1 MLKNNLRLLVE
12 FIVIISGVLLSFY
25 IDDFRE
31 LQNKKLEK
39 DILIGE
45 LVITAK
51 EDLKQIQNL
60 KRDLMKVQGNIQ
72 IFLEDTNDNR
82 KDMADKQIAIN
93 YLFISEK
100 MSVSFFPQDGIFTQ
114 LISTGSLELI
124 ESSILKNLL
133 LRNFTHYLDRN
144 QANNR
149 TLDDLYLDFVNNVD
163 PFIAVTS
170 KDVQDASFIYTD
182 RIVDSYS
189 IDSEYYLSNK
199 FKAYLSSANTMVGK
213 NIDMLNLFEKSYNQ
227 ILELANKA

>member
-1 MLKNNLRLLVE
+1 MVKNNLRLLIE

-39 DILIGE
+39 DILIWE

-60 KRDLMKVQGNIQ
+60 KTDLIEVQENIN
-72 IFLEDTNDNR
+72 IFIKDIQDNR
-82 KDMADKQIAIN
+82 KDLTDKQIAIN

-124 ESSILKNLL
+124 ESSTLKNLL

-163 PFIAVTS
+163 PFITVTS
-170 KDVQDASFIYTD
+170 KDKQDASFIYTD
-182 RIVDSYS
+182 RMVDSYS
-189 IDSEYYLSNK
+189 INSDYYLSNK

>member
-1 MLKNNLRLLVE
+1 MLKNNLRLLAE

-72 IFLEDTNDNR
+72 IFLEDTNDNI
-82 KDMADKQIAIN
+82 KDLADKQIAIN

-124 ESSILKNLL
+124 ESSTLKNLL

-227 ILELANKA
+227 ILELTNKA

>member
-1 MLKNNLRLLVE
+1 MLKNNLRLLAE

-124 ESSILKNLL
+124 ESSTLKNLL

-170 KDVQDASFIYTD
+170 KDVQDTSFIYTD

>member
-1 MLKNNLRLLVE
+1 MLKNNLRLLAE
-12 FIVIISGVLLSFY
+12 FIVIMSGVLLSFY

-124 ESSILKNLL
+124 ESSTLKNLL

>member
-1 MLKNNLRLLVE
+1 MFKNNLRLLAE

-124 ESSILKNLL
+124 ESSTLKNLL

-170 KDVQDASFIYTD
+170 KDEQDASFIYTD

>member
-1 MLKNNLRLLVE
+1 MFKNNLRLLIE

-25 IDDFRE
+25 IDDFRQ
-31 LQNKKLEK
+31 LQNQKLEK

-45 LVITAK
+45 LVITAR

-60 KRDLMKVQGNIQ
+60 KKDLIKVQDNIK
-72 IFLEDTNDNR
+72 IFLKDIQDNR
-82 KDMADKQIAIN
+82 KDIADKEIAIN

-100 MSVSFFPQDGIFTQ
+100 MSVSFFPQDGIFSQ
-114 LISTGSLELI
+114 LTSTGSLQLI
-124 ESSILKNLL
+124 KSNTLKNLL

-163 PFIAVTS
+163 PFISVTS
-170 KDVQDASFIYTD
+170 KDKQDASFIYTD

>member
-124 ESSILKNLL
+124 ESSTLKNLL

-149 TLDDLYLDFVNNVD
+149 TLDDLYLDFVNHVD

-199 FKAYLSSANTMVGK
+199 FKAYISSANTMVGK

>member
-1 MLKNNLRLLVE
+1 MFKNNLRLLIE

-25 IDDFRE
+25 IDDFRQ

-100 MSVSFFPQDGIFTQ
+100 MSVSFFPQDGIFSQ
-114 LISTGSLELI
+114 LTSTGSLQLI
-124 ESSILKNLL
+124 KSNTLKNLL

-163 PFIAVTS
+163 PFISVTS
-170 KDVQDASFIYTD
+170 KDKQDASFIYTD
-182 RIVDSYS
+182 RIVDSFS
-189 IDSEYYLSNK
+189 IDSDFYLSNN

>member
-124 ESSILKNLL
+124 ESSTLKNLL

-213 NIDMLNLFEKSYNQ
+213 NIDMLNLFEKSY
-227 ILELANKA
+227 E

>member
-1 MLKNNLRLLVE
+1 MLKNNLRLIVE
-12 FIVIISGVLLSFY
+12 FLVIISGVLLSFY
-25 IDDFRE
+25 IDDLRE

-39 DILIGE
+39 DILIEE

-51 EDLKQIQNL
+51 EDLQQILNL
-60 KRDLMKVQGNIQ
+60 KKDLVEVQGNISL
-72 IFLEDTNDNR
+72 FL
-82 KDMADKQIAIN
+82 KDIQDKKKDLTDQKIAIN

-124 ESSILKNLL
+124 KSSTLKNLL

-163 PFIAVTS
+163 PFITVIS
-170 KDVQDASFIYTD
+170 KDKKDASFIYTD
-182 RIVDSYS
+182 RMVDSYS
-189 IDSEYYLSNK
+189 IDSDYYLSNK
-199 FKAYLSSANTMVGK
+199 FQAYLSSANTMVGK

>member
-1 MLKNNLRLLVE
+1 MVKNNLRLLIE

-60 KRDLMKVQGNIQ
+60 KTDLIEVQENIN
-72 IFLEDTNDNR
+72 IFIKDIQDNR
-82 KDMADKQIAIN
+82 KDLTDKQIAIN

-124 ESSILKNLL
+124 ESSTLKNLL

-163 PFIAVTS
+163 PFITIIS
-170 KDVQDASFIYTD
+170 KDKQDASFIYTD
-182 RIVDSYS
+182 RMVDSYS
-189 IDSEYYLSNK
+189 INSDYYLSNK

>member
-1 MLKNNLRLLVE
+1 MLKNNLRLLAE

-82 KDMADKQIAIN
+82 KDMADNQIAIN

-124 ESSILKNLL
+124 ESSTLKNLL

>member
-1 MLKNNLRLLVE
+1 MLKNNLRLIVE
-12 FIVIISGVLLSFY
+12 FLVIISGVLLSFY
-25 IDDFRE
+25 IDDVRE

-39 DILIGE
+39 DILIEE

-51 EDLKQIQNL
+51 EDLQQILNL
-60 KRDLMKVQGNIQ
+60 KKDLVEVQEDISLFLKDIQ
-72 IFLEDTNDNR
+72 DKK
-82 KDMADKQIAIN
+82 KDLTDQKIAIN

-124 ESSILKNLL
+124 KSSTLKNLL

>member
-1 MLKNNLRLLVE
+1 MLKNNLRLIVE
-12 FIVIISGVLLSFY
+12 FLVIISGVLLSFY
-25 IDDFRE
+25 IDDVRE

-39 DILIGE
+39 DILIEE

-51 EDLKQIQNL
+51 EDLQQILNL
-60 KRDLMKVQGNIQ
+60 KKDLVEVQGNISL
-72 IFLEDTNDNR
+72 FL
-82 KDMADKQIAIN
+82 KDIQDKKKDLTDQEIAIN

-124 ESSILKNLL
+124 KSSTLKNLL

-163 PFIAVTS
+163 PFITVIS
-170 KDVQDASFIYTD
+170 KDKKDASFIYTD
-182 RIVDSYS
+182 RMVDSYS
-189 IDSEYYLSNK
+189 IDSDYYLSNK
-199 FKAYLSSANTMVGK
+199 FQAYLSSANTMVGK

>member
-1 MLKNNLRLLVE
+1 MLKNNLRLFVE

-82 KDMADKQIAIN
+82 KDLADKQIAIN

-124 ESSILKNLL
+124 ESSTLKNLL

-163 PFIAVTS
+163 PFITVIS
-170 KDVQDASFIYTD
+170 KDKQDASFIYTD
-182 RIVDSYS
+182 RMVDSYS
-189 IDSEYYLSNK
+189 INSDFYLSNK

>member
-45 LVITAK
+45 LVVTAK

-82 KDMADKQIAIN
+82 KDLADKQIAIN

-124 ESSILKNLL
+124 ESSTLKNLL

-199 FKAYLSSANTMVGK
+199 FRAYLSSANTMVGK

>member
-1 MLKNNLRLLVE
+1 MLKNNLRLIVE
-12 FIVIISGVLLSFY
+12 FLVIISGVLLSFY
-25 IDDFRE
+25 IDDVRE

-39 DILIGE
+39 DILIEE

-51 EDLKQIQNL
+51 EDLQQILNL
-60 KRDLMKVQGNIQ
+60 KKDLVEVQGNISL
-72 IFLEDTNDNR
+72 FL
-82 KDMADKQIAIN
+82 KDIQDKKKDLSDQKIAIN

-124 ESSILKNLL
+124 KSSTLKNLL

-163 PFIAVTS
+163 PFITVIS
-170 KDVQDASFIYTD
+170 KDKKDASFIYTD
-182 RIVDSYS
+182 RMVDSYS
-189 IDSEYYLSNK
+189 IDSDYYLSNK
-199 FKAYLSSANTMVGK
+199 FQAYLSSANTMVGK

>member
-124 ESSILKNLL
+124 KSSTLKNLL

-163 PFIAVTS
+163 PFITVTS
-170 KDVQDASFIYTD
+170 KDEQDASFIYTD

>member
-1 MLKNNLRLLVE
+1 MLKNNLRLLAE

-72 IFLEDTNDNR
+72 IFLEDTNDNI

-124 ESSILKNLL
+124 ESSTLKNLL

-170 KDVQDASFIYTD
+170 KDEQDASFIYTD

>member
-1 MLKNNLRLLVE
+1 MVKNNLRLLIE

-60 KRDLMKVQGNIQ
+60 KTDLIEVQENIN
-72 IFLEDTNDNR
+72 IFIKDIQDNR
-82 KDMADKQIAIN
+82 KDLTDKQIAIN

-124 ESSILKNLL
+124 ESSTLKNLL

-163 PFIAVTS
+163 PFITVIS
-170 KDVQDASFIYTD
+170 KDKQDASFIYTD
-182 RIVDSYS
+182 RMVDSYS
-189 IDSEYYLSNK
+189 INSDYYLSNK
-199 FKAYLSSANTMVGK
+199 FQAYLSSANTMVGK

>member
-31 LQNKKLEK
+31 LQNKKHEK

-124 ESSILKNLL
+124 ESSTLKNLL

-170 KDVQDASFIYTD
+170 KDEQDASFIYTD

>member
-1 MLKNNLRLLVE
+1 MVKNNLRLLIE

-60 KRDLMKVQGNIQ
+60 KTDLIEVQENIN
-72 IFLEDTNDNR
+72 IFIKDIQDNK
-82 KDMADKQIAIN
+82 KDLTDKQIAIN

-124 ESSILKNLL
+124 ESSTLKNLL

-163 PFIAVTS
+163 PFITVTS
-170 KDVQDASFIYTD
+170 KDKQDASFIYTD
-182 RIVDSYS
+182 RMVDSYS
-189 IDSEYYLSNK
+189 INSDYYLSNK

>member
-124 ESSILKNLL
+124 ESSTLKNLL

-163 PFIAVTS
+163 PFITVTS

-189 IDSEYYLSNK
+189 IDAEYYLSNK

>member
-124 ESSILKNLL
+124 ESSTLKNLL
-133 LRNFTHYLDRN
+133 LRNFTHYLERN

>member
-124 ESSILKNLL
+124 ESSTLKNLL

-170 KDVQDASFIYTD
+170 KDVQDTSFIYTD

>member
-39 DILIGE
+39 DILIVE

-124 ESSILKNLL
+124 ESSTLKNLL

>member
-124 ESSILKNLL
+124 ESSTLKNLL
-133 LRNFTHYLDRN
+133 LRNFTHYLERN

-149 TLDDLYLDFVNNVD
+149 TLDDLYLDFVNHVD

>member
-31 LQNKKLEK
+31 LQNKKLER

-82 KDMADKQIAIN
+82 KDLADKQIAIN

-124 ESSILKNLL
+124 ESSTLKNLL

>member
-1 MLKNNLRLLVE
+1 MLKNNLRLIVE
-12 FIVIISGVLLSFY
+12 FLVIISGVLLSFY
-25 IDDFRE
+25 IDDVRE

-39 DILIGE
+39 DILIEE

-51 EDLKQIQNL
+51 EDLQQILNL
-60 KRDLMKVQGNIQ
+60 KKDFVEVQGNISL
-72 IFLEDTNDNR
+72 FL
-82 KDMADKQIAIN
+82 KDIQDKKKDLTDQKIAIN

-124 ESSILKNLL
+124 KSSTLKNLL

-163 PFIAVTS
+163 PFITVIS
-170 KDVQDASFIYTD
+170 KDKKDASFIYTD
-182 RIVDSYS
+182 RMVDSYS
-189 IDSEYYLSNK
+189 IDSDYYLSNK
-199 FKAYLSSANTMVGK
+199 FQAYLSSANTMVGK

>member
-1 MLKNNLRLLVE
+1 MLKNNLRLLIE

-25 IDDFRE
+25 IDDFRQ

-45 LVITAK
+45 LVITAR

-60 KRDLMKVQGNIQ
+60 KKDLIKVQDSIK
-72 IFLEDTNDNR
+72 IFLEDIQDNK
-82 KDMADKQIAIN
+82 KDIADKEIAKN

-124 ESSILKNLL
+124 ESNALKNLL

-163 PFIAVTS
+163 PYITVMS
-170 KDVQDASFIYTD
+170 KDEQDASFIYTD

-189 IDSEYYLSNK
+189 IDSNYYLSNN
-199 FKAYLSSANTMVGK
+199 FKAYLSSSNTMVGK

>member
-45 LVITAK
+45 LVITAR

-124 ESSILKNLL
+124 ESSTLKNLL

>member
-1 MLKNNLRLLVE
+1 MLKNNLRLIVE
-12 FIVIISGVLLSFY
+12 FLVIISGVLLSFY
-25 IDDFRE
+25 IDDVRE

-39 DILIGE
+39 YILIEE

-51 EDLKQIQNL
+51 EDLQQILNL
-60 KRDLMKVQGNIQ
+60 KKDLVEVQGNISL
-72 IFLEDTNDNR
+72 FL
-82 KDMADKQIAIN
+82 KDIQDKKKDLTDQKIAIN

-124 ESSILKNLL
+124 KSSTLKNLL

-163 PFIAVTS
+163 PFITVIS
-170 KDVQDASFIYTD
+170 KDKKDASFIYTD
-182 RIVDSYS
+182 RMVDSYS
-189 IDSEYYLSNK
+189 IDSDYYLSNK
-199 FKAYLSSANTMVGK
+199 FQAYLSSANTMVGK

>member
-1 MLKNNLRLLVE
+1 MVKNNLRLLIE

-60 KRDLMKVQGNIQ
+60 KTDLIEVQENIN
-72 IFLEDTNDNR
+72 IFIKDIQDNR
-82 KDMADKQIAIN
+82 KDLTDKQIAIN

-124 ESSILKNLL
+124 ESSTLKNLL

-163 PFIAVTS
+163 PFITVAS
-170 KDVQDASFIYTD
+170 KDKQDASFIYTD
-182 RIVDSYS
+182 RMVDSYS
-189 IDSEYYLSNK
+189 INSDYYLSNK

>member
-1 MLKNNLRLLVE
+1 MFKNNLRLLIE

-25 IDDFRE
+25 IDDFRQ
-31 LQNKKLEK
+31 LQNQKLEK

-45 LVITAK
+45 LVITAR

-60 KRDLMKVQGNIQ
+60 KSDLMKVQGNIQ

-124 ESSILKNLL
+124 ESSTLKNLL

>member
-124 ESSILKNLL
+124 ESSTLKNLL

-170 KDVQDASFIYTD
+170 KDEQDASFIYTD

-227 ILELANKA
+227 ILDLANKA

>member
-1 MLKNNLRLLVE
+1 MLKNNLRLLAE

-124 ESSILKNLL
+124 ESSTLKNLL

-227 ILELANKA
+227 IL

>member
-82 KDMADKQIAIN
+82 KDLADKQIAIN

-100 MSVSFFPQDGIFTQ
+100 MSVSFSDFYAISSQ
-114 LISTGSLELI
+114 LYDYELHLHIARAVRPAEYLSLE
-124 ESSILKNLL
+124 S
-133 LRNFTHYLDRN
+133 
-144 QANNR
+144 
-149 TLDDLYLDFVNNVD
+149 
-163 PFIAVTS
+163 P
-170 KDVQDASFIYTD
+170 
-182 RIVDSYS
+182 
-189 IDSEYYLSNK
+189 
-199 FKAYLSSANTMVGK
+199 
-213 NIDMLNLFEKSYNQ
+213 
-227 ILELANKA
+227 

>member
-1 MLKNNLRLLVE
+1 MVKNNLRLLIE

-31 LQNKKLEK
+31 LQNKKLKK

-60 KRDLMKVQGNIQ
+60 KTDLIEVQENIN
-72 IFLEDTNDNR
+72 IFIKDIQDNR
-82 KDMADKQIAIN
+82 KDLTDKQIAIN

-124 ESSILKNLL
+124 ESSTLKNLL

-163 PFIAVTS
+163 PFITVIS
-170 KDVQDASFIYTD
+170 KDKQDASFIYTD
-182 RIVDSYS
+182 RMVDSYS
-189 IDSEYYLSNK
+189 INSDYYLSNK

>member
-124 ESSILKNLL
+124 ESSTLKNLL

-170 KDVQDASFIYTD
+170 KDEQDASFIYTD

-213 NIDMLNLFEKSYNQ
+213 NIDMLNLFEKSYNR